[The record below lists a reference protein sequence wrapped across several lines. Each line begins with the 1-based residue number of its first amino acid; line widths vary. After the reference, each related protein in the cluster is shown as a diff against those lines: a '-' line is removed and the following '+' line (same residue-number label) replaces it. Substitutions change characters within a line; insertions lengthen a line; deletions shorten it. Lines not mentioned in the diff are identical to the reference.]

1 MLSIAAGVA
10 LFLPWLVLVA
20 IGQAGRHF
28 AYQVPQLFDL
38 GRYDSAVLS
47 LLAPASVGQPPP
59 ESYIFARLVESL
71 AIVGLFAPE
80 NAVRVGL
87 RAIAFTAV
95 LILPVAFF
103 ADSRSGYFFAP
114 RQVIFVLVPLYV
126 LAASGCVAIA
136 AFVGKAI
143 TRLARPLAI
152 AALAATIVLGSYGSI
167 RAAIGDDRSKENW
180 RAAADEIAAGLCP
193 GGRVIVDVGA
203 GYSFGVGYYRP
214 ELLPSIV
221 KVTALNRDP
230 RGLIEALEGAQL
242 GPTDWVLLRG
252 SGTAANQ
259 VNEALLWLARR
270 GYRYDWSFR
279 LAFTTPPHSC
289 GGSR

>member
-1 MLSIAAGVA
+1 
-10 LFLPWLVLVA
+10 
-20 IGQAGRHF
+20 
-28 AYQVPQLFDL
+28 VPQLFDL
-38 GRYDSAVLS
+38 GRYDSAILS
-47 LLAPASVGQPPP
+47 LLAPASPVGQLPP
-59 ESYIFARLVESL
+59 ESYIFARLVEAL
-71 AIVGLFAPE
+71 AVVGLFAPG

-87 RAIAFTAV
+87 RAVAFTAV
-95 LILPVAFF
+95 LMLPVAFF

-114 RQVIFVLVPLYV
+114 RQVIFILVPLYV
-126 LAASGCVAIA
+126 LAANGCVAIA
-136 AFVGKAI
+136 AFVGKAV
-143 TRLARPLAI
+143 ARFGRPSAI

-230 RGLIEALEGAQL
+230 RGLIEALEGVQL

-252 SGTAANQ
+252 SATAANQ

-279 LAFTTPPHSC
+279 LAFTTPPHTC
-289 GGSR
+289 GGSG